1 MNQMT
6 SALCNP
12 TPLQECGNSHRL
24 LTPPI
29 AAAQRPDRCAPN
41 TELDARRDRQEKG
54 TKARQLNARETIQRL
69 VAARTLALPAWL
81 REAENSDASIDGE
94 NWIVEHQFNEA
105 DRALNGRRYTARRQ
119 ALKWLDALGKAA
131 LNSQSAD
138 DIDAVHDLVNFL
150 GAATYRTA
158 HFGPNEIA
166 SACVFLPPP
175 SEFTDCGSYH
185 NFNRAPHIGFAAADR
200 SIDARHYGFGVMH
213 DGSMLVDIV
222 PKAIRSQSN
231 ASSAI
236 RSAPSHAA
244 VWKILDTIALWQ
256 VSESSAIISPLPRSI
271 AALGA
276 SPRNPYTDAW
286 ISVLAAL
293 LREHRSSIEALGF
306 NYRHVKTSATQ
317 MLRANLSVSLFR
329 ELQEAL
335 DRRRLSAICRSP
347 AVLSVAGYNAL
358 SAGYEEDIA
367 PITWQSLYDAPLTIS
382 MRLERAKFDKS
393 SRCIG
398 SQPSRPD
405 VVDRMSGGSEPV
417 LTALS
422 EANYTELFA
431 AALTTFDGNPGTS
444 AHSSSG
450 FQH

>member
-1 MNQMT
+1 MHQIT
-6 SALCNP
+6 STTPDPTSLHDCTHSTPASTPTTSVTQQLEQCARVAALA
-12 TPLQECGNSHRL
+12 TRTDLQSDTTRTQHL
-24 LTPPI
+24 S
-29 AAAQRPDRCAPN
+29 A
-41 TELDARRDRQEKG
+41 QEKM
-54 TKARQLNARETIQRL
+54 LRL
-69 VAARTLALPAWL
+69 VAARSLALSGWL
-81 REAENSDASIDGE
+81 NEAETNDTLNDGE
-94 NWIVEHQFNEA
+94 DWVVKHQFNEA
-105 DRALNGRRYTARRQ
+105 DCALNGHRYAAGRKAFAKLN
-119 ALKWLDALGKAA
+119 ALSQAA
-131 LNSQSAD
+131 LQSQCAD
-138 DIDAVHDLVNFL
+138 DVHAIHDIVKLL
-150 GAATYRTA
+150 AAATYRTA
-158 HFGPNEIA
+158 RFGLNKIA
-166 SACVFLPPP
+166 STCVFLPPP
-175 SEFTDCGSYH
+175 NAFAVHQSLHDVGKSFYLG
-185 NFNRAPHIGFAAADR
+185 APDFQRIAHT
-200 SIDARHYGFGVMH
+200 RHYGFGVTH
-213 DGSMLVDIV
+213 DGSLIVDIV
-222 PKAIRSQSN
+222 PRPNHTHTDAADQ
-231 ASSAI
+231 I
-236 RSAPSHAA
+236 RSASSHAA